1 MATAGRDADMSPY
14 NTWHMPAGRDR
25 SAIHT
30 LVATAGGLLFAAS
43 LLYFVWQYLRGFDA
57 TPAADASAARAIAV
71 DIALFS
77 LFALHHSLFA
87 RMGLKVAVTR
97 AVPASLERSTYV
109 WIASLLFIAVC
120 AWWQPVAGGAWHAS
134 GWTAGLLSA
143 VQAAGGVFTLVAAR
157 HLDVLELAGVRQAL
171 QLPLKRASGLDDY
184 GPYGLVRHPI
194 YFAWLLLVWPAPLM
208 NGTRL
213 VFAAVSTIYLV
224 VAIPYEER
232 DLRRQFGTAYDEYSR
247 KVPWRLVPRIY

>member
-1 MATAGRDADMSPY
+1 
-14 NTWHMPAGRDR
+14 MPAGPAR

-30 LVATAGGLLFAAS
+30 LVATAGGVLFAGS
-43 LLYFVWQYLRGFDA
+43 LAYFGWQYLRGFDA
-57 TPAADASAARAIAV
+57 PPAPDAAAAPAIAI
-71 DIALFS
+71 DILLFS

-87 RMGLKVAVTR
+87 RTGLKTAVTR
-97 AVPASLERSTYV
+97 TVPPSLARSVYV

-120 AWWQPVAGGAWHAS
+120 AWWRPVTGVAWHLT
-134 GWTAGLLSA
+134 GWTAGLLLA

-171 QLPLKRASGLDDY
+171 HLPLKRSSGLDDH

-194 YFAWLLLVWPAPLM
+194 YFAWLLLVWPSPLM

-213 VFAAVSTIYLV
+213 VFAAISTIYLL

-232 DLRRQFGTAYDEYSR
+232 DLRRHFGPAYDEYAR
-247 KVPWRLVPRIY
+247 KVPWRLLPRIY

>member
-1 MATAGRDADMSPY
+1 
-14 NTWHMPAGRDR
+14 MPAGRDR

-87 RMGLKVAVTR
+87 RTGLKAAVTR

-120 AWWQPVAGGAWHAS
+120 AWWQPVAGGACMPQ
-134 GWTAGLLSA
+134 AGLRAFSSLY
-143 VQAAGGVFTLVAAR
+143 
-157 HLDVLELAGVRQAL
+157 RQ
-171 QLPLKRASGLDDY
+171 QEAS
-184 GPYGLVRHPI
+184 
-194 YFAWLLLVWPAPLM
+194 
-208 NGTRL
+208 
-213 VFAAVSTIYLV
+213 
-224 VAIPYEER
+224 
-232 DLRRQFGTAYDEYSR
+232 SR
-247 KVPWRLVPRIY
+247 W

>member
-1 MATAGRDADMSPY
+1 
-14 NTWHMPAGRDR
+14 MPAGGDRAARD
-25 SAIHT
+25 T
-30 LVATAGGLLFAAS
+30 LVAIGGGLLFAGS
-43 LLYFVWQYLRGFDA
+43 LGYFGWQYLHGFDVR
-57 TPAADASAARAIAV
+57 PAPDSGTAAAVAV
-71 DIALFS
+71 DILLFS

-87 RMGLKVAVTR
+87 RTGLKAAVTR
-97 AVPASLERSTYV
+97 TIPASLERSVYV
-109 WIASLLFIAVC
+109 WIASLLFIGVC
-120 AWWQPVAGGAWHAS
+120 AWWQPVNGLAWHAT
-134 GWTAGLLSA
+134 GWKAGLLLA
-143 VQAAGGVFTLVAAR
+143 VQAAGSVFTLVAAR

-171 QLPLKRASGLDDY
+171 HMPSRRPSGLDDY

>member
-1 MATAGRDADMSPY
+1 
-14 NTWHMPAGRDR
+14 MPAGRDR
-25 SAIHT
+25 AAIYT
-30 LVATAGGLLFAAS
+30 LVATAGGLLFAGS
-43 LLYFVWQYLRGFDA
+43 LAYFSWQYLRGFDA
-57 TPAADASAARAIAV
+57 PPPPGARLGPAIAV
-71 DIALFS
+71 DVLLFS
-77 LFALHHSLFA
+77 IFALHHSLFA
-87 RMGLKVAVTR
+87 RTGLKAAITR
-97 AVPASLERSTYV
+97 MVPASLERSVYV
-109 WIASLLFIAVC
+109 WIASLLFIGVC
-120 AWWQPVAGGAWHAS
+120 AWWQPVSGVAWHVT
-134 GWTAGLLSA
+134 GWTSGLLLA

-171 QLPLKRASGLDDY
+171 HMPSRRPSGLDDY